1 MDKRQVFCNDKATL
15 YLIATPIGNLSD
27 ISSRTKETLE
37 SVEYLLCEDTRN
49 TIKLLEH
56 LNIKK
61 PMVSYHKFNEKEMV
75 SKVIKDLEDGKN
87 IGLVSDAGYPGI
99 SDPGY
104 IVSREA
110 ISYGYNV
117 SCIGGPSAFIHAL
130 VCSGID
136 SSHFMFYGFLDSKQ
150 SARIS
155 ELETLLNNKETLI
168 FYETSNRMND
178 SLLDMKKVFGNRKF
192 CVARELTKKY
202 EEFIYGNLEEVNG
215 SNIEVKG
222 ECVVIVEGNKN
233 ETFNL
238 DSNMIEVIE
247 ELLDN
252 NIRAKDIAKMLSK
265 ITNISKNE
273 IYDFI
278 VKNYK

>member
-1 MDKRQVFCNDKATL
+1 MDKRQVFCNGKGTL

-27 ISSRTKETLE
+27 ISSRTRETIDM
-37 SVEYLLCEDTRN
+37 VEYLLCEDTRN
-49 TIKLLEH
+49 SIKLLDH
-56 LNIKK
+56 LGKK
-61 PMVSYHKFNEKEMV
+61 KSMVSYHKFNEKEMV
-75 SKVIKDLEDGKN
+75 DKVLKDLSEGKN
-87 IGLVSDAGYPGI
+87 VGLVSDAGYPGI

-110 ISYGYNV
+110 ISEGYNV
-117 SCIGGPSAFIHAL
+117 TCVGGPSAFIHAL

-136 SSHFMFYGFLDSKQ
+136 SSHFMFYGFLGSKQ

-178 SLLDMKKVFGNRKF
+178 SLLDMKKVFGNRRF

-202 EEFIYGNLEEVNG
+202 EEFIYGNLDEVNG
-215 SNIEVKG
+215 SNVEVKG

-233 ETFNL
+233 EDTSLNS
-238 DSNMIEVIE
+238 DMIEVIK

-252 NIRAKDIAKMLSK
+252 NVRAKDIAKMLSK
-265 ITNISKNE
+265 VTNISKNE

>member
-117 SCIGGPSAFIHAL
+117 SCIGGPSAVIHAL

-136 SSHFMFYGFLDSKQ
+136 SSHFMFFGLLVST
-150 SARIS
+150 RIS
-155 ELETLLNNKETLI
+155 
-168 FYETSNRMND
+168 S
-178 SLLDMKKVFGNRKF
+178 
-192 CVARELTKKY
+192 
-202 EEFIYGNLEEVNG
+202 
-215 SNIEVKG
+215 
-222 ECVVIVEGNKN
+222 
-233 ETFNL
+233 
-238 DSNMIEVIE
+238 
-247 ELLDN
+247 
-252 NIRAKDIAKMLSK
+252 
-265 ITNISKNE
+265 
-273 IYDFI
+273 
-278 VKNYK
+278 

>member
-1 MDKRQVFCNDKATL
+1 MDKRQVFCNGKGTL

-27 ISSRTKETLE
+27 ISSRTKETIDN
-37 SVEYLLCEDTRN
+37 VEYLLCEDTRN

-56 LNIKK
+56 MNIKK
-61 PMVSYHKFNEKEMV
+61 SMVSYHKFNEKEMV
-75 SKVIKDLEDGKN
+75 SKVLNDLSDGKN

-110 ISYGYNV
+110 ILSGFNV
-117 SCIGGPSAFIHAL
+117 TCIGGPSAFIHAL

-136 SSHFMFYGFLDSKQ
+136 SSKFMFFGFLDSKQ
-150 SARIS
+150 AARTK
-155 ELETLLNNKETLI
+155 ELEELINVKETLI
-168 FYETSNRMND
+168 FYETSNRMNE

-202 EEFIYGNLEEVNG
+202 EEFIYGELCEVDG
-215 SNIEVKG
+215 SNVETKG
-222 ECVVIVEGNKN
+222 ECVVIVEGNKIE
-233 ETFNL
+233 ETSL
-238 DSNMIEVIE
+238 SSNVVEVIKE
-247 ELLDN
+247 MLDN
-252 NIRAKDIAKMLSK
+252 NIRAKDVAKMVAKL
-265 ITNISKNE
+265 TNISKNE

>member
-1 MDKRQVFCNDKATL
+1 MDKRQVFCNGKGTL

-27 ISSRTKETLE
+27 ISNRTKETIDM
-37 SVEYLLCEDTRN
+37 VEYLLCEDTRN

-61 PMVSYHKFNEKEMV
+61 SMVSYHKFNEKEMV
-75 SKVIKDLEDGKN
+75 DKVLRDLSDGKN
-87 IGLVSDAGYPGI
+87 VGLVSDAGYPGI

-110 ISYGYNV
+110 ILSGFNV
-117 SCIGGPSAFIHAL
+117 TCIGGPSAFIHAL

-136 SSHFMFYGFLDSKQ
+136 SSKFMFYGFLDSKQ
-150 SARIS
+150 IARTK
-155 ELETLLNNKETLI
+155 ELEELINVKETLI
-168 FYETSNRMND
+168 FYETSNRMNE
-178 SLLDMKKVFGNRKF
+178 SLLDMKKVFGNRRF

-202 EEFIYGNLEEVNG
+202 EEFIYGELDEVDG
-215 SNIEVKG
+215 SNVETKG
-222 ECVVIVEGNKN
+222 ECVVIVEGNN
-233 ETFNL
+233 VSETSL
-238 DSNMIEVIE
+238 SSDVVEVIE
-247 ELLDN
+247 EMFNN
-252 NIRAKDIAKMLSK
+252 NIRAKDVAKMIAKL
-265 ITNISKNE
+265 TNISKNE

>member
-238 DSNMIEVIE
+238 NSNMIEVIE

>member
-27 ISSRTKETLE
+27 ISSRTKESLE
-37 SVEYLLCEDTRN
+37 CVEYLLCEDTRN